1 MSGAKRNMISGLPAM
16 SMIQSAQRRFDEPP
30 EQGQPDEEVEMPFFG
45 QAEPEEGASSSRVD
59 EVRRKHEGD
68 LLRIDGVEGVSIE
81 SDEIGEDVIVVFVR
95 DESVVRK
102 IPGSLDGVPVRAEVT
117 GEFDALLPEASVE
130 SSEPV
135 PSVGKSEPKAES
147 KKPRKATASESKPR
161 AKQKPA
167 SLLDP
172 ALQTAKPEKTSKP
185 TASRTRSK
193 AGAKPQPAKGRK
205 AKPRSPR

>member
-1 MSGAKRNMISGLPAM
+1 MP
-16 SMIQSAQRRFDEPP
+16 MIQAAQRRFDEPP

-45 QAEPEEGASSSRVD
+45 QAEPEGGAGSSRVAAI
-59 EVRRKHEGD
+59 RRKHEAE

-95 DESVVRK
+95 DESVVRE
-102 IPGSLDGVPVRAEVT
+102 IPDSLDGVPVRAEVT
-117 GEFDALLPEASVE
+117 GEFDALLPEAAVE
-130 SSEPV
+130 SDELV
-135 PSVGKSEPKAES
+135 PPAHKRATKEGS
-147 KKPRKATASESKPR
+147 KRPRKAPASRGKRPT
-161 AKQKPA
+161 KQKAA

-172 ALQTAKPEKTSKP
+172 ALQTEKPVETSKP

-193 AGAKPQPAKGRK
+193 AGVKPRSAKVTK